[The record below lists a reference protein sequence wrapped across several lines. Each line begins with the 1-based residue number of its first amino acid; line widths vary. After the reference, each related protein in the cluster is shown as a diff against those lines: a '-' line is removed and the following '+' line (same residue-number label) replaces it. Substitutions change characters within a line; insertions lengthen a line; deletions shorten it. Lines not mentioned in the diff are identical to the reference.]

1 MIQKNTGDISRRCLR
16 TKPLESTNWPFDN
29 LPGEEIK
36 ICFTSFIFYNTC
48 CCCCVFIS
56 LNCACDKPDLEEI
69 KILNPTLKAAFEA
82 FSPLDRCVVVSQESS
97 VVLGD
102 FLSDQHKHMKTF
114 SASFCKMLPRQP
126 LMSLYVCSISYYVD
140 PASAGLWDV
149 WLHINGYWCR
159 CMQKATS
166 YSHNAYFSSMIYI

>member
-1 MIQKNTGDISRRCLR
+1 MIQMLNVSVSLAICYLHYRWAITVFNKKCHSKSLLGPLKPYHVCRSDMIQKNTGDISRRCLK

-102 FLSDQHKHMKTF
+102 FLSAQHKHMKTY
-114 SASFCKMLPRQP
+114 SADFC
-126 LMSLYVCSISYYVD
+126 
-140 PASAGLWDV
+140 
-149 WLHINGYWCR
+149 
-159 CMQKATS
+159 
-166 YSHNAYFSSMIYI
+166 